1 MIPATHPFLHFRDQS
16 KKNPVRKNK
25 PKSQSATGLLL
36 FHLQFHHYI
45 YNKKN
50 KSKLHRRMNNC
61 M

>member
-25 PKSQSATGLLL
+25 SKSQSATGLLL

-45 YNKKN
+45 CNKTKIKN
-50 KSKLHRRMNNC
+50 C
-61 M
+61 IEE